1 MPIRPR
7 LDEVTAA
14 HNLREIEP
22 PMSLQEAVT
31 EANRCLYCFD
41 APCIHA
47 CPTGIDVPSFIKKIA
62 NGQTT
67 GAARTILRA
76 NVLGSSCARV
86 CPTAELCEGA
96 CVMVDRDAAPIAIG
110 RLQRY
115 ATDHV
120 FDNGIAVLEAG
131 RTKSGK
137 RIAVVGAGPA
147 GLSCAAELAQL
158 GHAVTVFE
166 RKPEA
171 GGLNTYGIAYYK
183 MKPRVSLAEVELVRS
198 LGVEIR
204 TGVSVG
210 SDVSPDSLRNDF
222 DAVFLGVGLGST
234 RRLGIPGEDLPEVV
248 EALAFIE
255 SIRTRPLG
263 EIAVGER
270 VVVIGCGNTAID
282 AVTQAK
288 RLGAR
293 EATIVYRRGEGD
305 MPAYEFEYEIGKND
319 GAGFI
324 FDAAPIAV
332 LDDDSGHVTGV
343 RLVRTRATGAGT
355 LEFVPGSET
364 VLPCD
369 MVIPALG
376 QTKPGEALRGLW
388 PTLELEGS
396 GAIRRDFE
404 TGRTSIEGIWAGGD
418 AANGGAEVVDAVG
431 EGKRAARD
439 IHRALV
445 EEAAPVLRQ
454 STRAGVPIPP
464 AEAGLA
470 HPVRVAAL
478 EAAHRDGA
486 SRDDAATAQGP
497 WRANRDGR
505 PEHG

>member
-7 LDEVTAA
+7 IDEATAA
-14 HNLREIEP
+14 HNLREIDP
-22 PMSLQEAVT
+22 PFSPQEAVT

-47 CPTGIDVPSFIKKIA
+47 CPTGIDVPSFIRKIA
-62 NGQTT
+62 TGQTT

-76 NVLGSSCARV
+76 NVLGASCARV

-96 CVMVDRDAAPIAIG
+96 CVMVDREADPIAIG

-120 FDNGIAVLEAG
+120 FANDIAVLARGREA
-131 RTKSGK
+131 TGK
-137 RIAVVGAGPA
+137 RVAVVGAGPA

-158 GHAVTVFE
+158 GHEVTVFE

-183 MKPRVSLAEVELVRS
+183 MKPRVSLDEVEMVRG

-210 SDVSPDSLRNDF
+210 VDVSPELLRDEF

-248 EALAFIE
+248 EALTFIE
-255 SIRTRPLG
+255 AIRTRPLG
-263 EIAVGER
+263 DVAVGER

-293 EATIVYRRGEGD
+293 EATIVYRRGESD
-305 MPAYEFEYEIGKND
+305 MPAYDFEYEIGRID
-319 GAGFI
+319 GAGFV
-324 FDAAPIAV
+324 FDAAPIAI
-332 LDDDSGHVTGV
+332 LDDGTGHVTGI
-343 RLVRTRATGAGT
+343 RIVRTRLTAAGT
-355 LEFVPGSET
+355 LEFVEGSES
-364 VLPCD
+364 VLACD

-376 QTKPGEALRGLW
+376 QTKPGEGLRGPW
-388 PTLELEGS
+388 PSLELDER
-396 GAIRRDFE
+396 GAIRREFE
-404 TGRTSIEGIWAGGD
+404 TGRTSVEGLWAGGD
-418 AANGGAEVVDAVG
+418 AANGGAEVVDAVA

-439 IHRALV
+439 IHRALTN
-445 EEAAPVLRQ
+445 EAAPNLPQ
-454 STRAGVPIPP
+454 SSRSGVPTSP

-470 HPVRVAAL
+470 HPVRVSRL
-478 EAAHRDGA
+478 EAAWRQRGDVGE
-486 SRDDAATAQGP
+486 SETPLGP
-497 WRANRDGR
+497 WPAKRNGG
-505 PEHG
+505 PNHG